1 MSLYTHI
8 SLFLFVLKIFVFK
21 RIVRPMGVIQVGF
34 SFLDEFSWISKYLL
48 YFIKLNIL
56 QLLIVIEVYSWYVS
70 LLCQTLEGR
79 SQISNWIS
87 DTLTYCPPC
96 PNCDK
101 FYTSRCSDSGSSGAC
116 ALSLTKLCSLCLST
130 SPGLDWDQI
139 EIQNIEV
146 FMNFLSQDIARTHIQ
161 ITWGMGNRW
170 KLLDA

>member
-116 ALSLTKLCSLCLST
+116 APLF
-130 SPGLDWDQI
+130 DQI
-139 EIQNIEV
+139 VQSVSVN
-146 FMNFLSQDIARTHIQ
+146 QPWARLRPNWNPKYWSVHEFFCHRTLHAHISRLHEE
-161 ITWGMGNRW
+161 WGTVGNC
-170 KLLDA
+170 